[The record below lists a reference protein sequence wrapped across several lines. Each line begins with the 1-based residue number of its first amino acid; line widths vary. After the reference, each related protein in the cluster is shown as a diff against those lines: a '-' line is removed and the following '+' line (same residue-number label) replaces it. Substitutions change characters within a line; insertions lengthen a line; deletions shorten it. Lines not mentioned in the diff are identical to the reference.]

1 MCIWILFRLTQNV
14 HIVISDN
21 YCSVITGNV
30 YIEKNRNVVKDVA
43 ILLFFGYECNTPV
56 YKTKSD
62 MNGNFKI
69 EDLPPGFYTIAASYY
84 DYPIKKAFIKLLP
97 GQTVHQTIIF

>member
-1 MCIWILFRLTQNV
+1 
-14 HIVISDN
+14 
-21 YCSVITGNV
+21 
-30 YIEKNRNVVKDVA
+30 
-43 ILLFFGYECNTPV
+43 
-56 YKTKSD
+56 